1 MTIDEER
8 LSFVGRVLIRRGEA
22 AWEEGKAG
30 RQGTGVRYALL
41 DLALSLCLGVSMK
54 PMKPMKLM
62 KPHSFLATFAKFE
75 ITQASYRPMFK

>member
-54 PMKPMKLM
+54 PMKPMK
-62 KPHSFLATFAKFE
+62 PHFFLANLAKFE
-75 ITQASYRPMFK
+75 KTQASYRPMFK